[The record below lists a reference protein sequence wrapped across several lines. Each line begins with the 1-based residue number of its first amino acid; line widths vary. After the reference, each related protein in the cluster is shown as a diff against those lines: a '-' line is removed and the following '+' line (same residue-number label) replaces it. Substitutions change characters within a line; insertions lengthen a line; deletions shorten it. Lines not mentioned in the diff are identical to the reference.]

1 MPEATPKGF
10 RRRNCPVCGTDGNAS
25 VFAESNYDSSR
36 VSSFSFA
43 SRKLPELMH
52 YRLLH
57 CLACDVLYAN
67 PAPDLGALA
76 RAYEEA
82 DFDSGEEAGCA
93 ARTYARLLPRL
104 GLKDK
109 DGALDIGTGDGAFL
123 RCLLDAGFTRV
134 QGVEPSLA
142 PIKAA
147 PPGIRGLIRYGL
159 FNAADYT
166 PSSLSLV
173 TCFQTMEHLDQP
185 RAVCEAVYRLLKP
198 GGAFYTVCH
207 SYRSL
212 SAKILGRCSPIFDI
226 EHLQLF
232 SQKSLKHLL
241 ESQGFDDVQV
251 FPISNRYP
259 LHYWMKI
266 FPVPAPLK
274 SGLIAASKAMA
285 VGGVPVA
292 LRAGNVAAFGIR

>member
-1 MPEATPKGF
+1 MPEATPYGF
-10 RRRNCPVCGTDGNAS
+10 RQRACPVCGADGKAS
-25 VFAESNYDSSR
+25 IFAESNYDSSQ
-36 VSSFSFA
+36 VTSFSFS

-52 YRLLH
+52 YRLLR
-57 CLACDVLYAN
+57 CLVCDALYAN
-67 PAPDLGALA
+67 PAPDLGTLA
-76 RAYEEA
+76 RAYGEA
-82 DFDSGEEAGCA
+82 DFDSGEESGYA

-104 GLKDK
+104 GIKDK
-109 DGALDIGTGDGAFL
+109 AGALDIGTGDGAFL
-123 RCLLDAGFTRV
+123 RCLLDAGFTEV

-147 PPGIRGLIRYGL
+147 PPSIRGLIRYGL
-159 FNAADYT
+159 FNSADYQ
-166 PSSLSLV
+166 PNSLSLV

-185 RAVCEAVYRLLKP
+185 RAVCEASYRLLKP

-207 SYRSL
+207 DYCSL
-212 SAKILGRCSPIFDI
+212 SAKILRRRSPIFDI

-241 ESQGFDDVQV
+241 ESQGFDHVQV

-259 LHYWMKI
+259 LQYWMKI

-274 SGLIAASKAMA
+274 RSMIAAVKALGA
-285 VGGVPVA
+285 GVVPVA
-292 LRAGNVAAFGIR
+292 LRAGNVAGFGIR